1 MKNLNVQSEK
11 FKTNKKV
18 SETIIGQKDKEIE
31 LLKKSLKE
39 ATKESSVTSS
49 SKRKRLETD
58 SNHEHSKKPKSLP
71 RQELPKVPEE
81 TGTPSLSEEDDDS
94 LVSFILDSEDSES
107 AHQSNALDMIDTFTA
122 SLTSAREE
130 VEASSIFQSEAD
142 SRRSLSP
149 VSSEPFSPRP
159 SQSSSP
165 GTIVKEKSKEKC
177 PSDKNVSRCSQN
189 LSKISQSA
197 LFQNLFGLDDIS
209 DDSQDSTDKS
219 NSSKEVNSVEQKTK
233 SQT

>member
-1 MKNLNVQSEK
+1 M
-11 FKTNKKV
+11 FKDYQFR
-18 SETIIGQKDKEIE
+18 S
-31 LLKKSLKE
+31 
-39 ATKESSVTSS
+39 ASSNISVLAQTWIY
-49 SKRKRLETD
+49 
-58 SNHEHSKKPKSLP
+58 EHSKKPKSLP

-81 TGTPSLSEEDDDS
+81 TGTPLLSEEESEEDDDS

-107 AHQSNALDMIDTFTA
+107 THQSNALDMINTFTA

-165 GTIVKEKSKEKC
+165 GTVVKEKSKEKC
-177 PSDKNVSRCSQN
+177 PSDTNVSRSSQN

-197 LFQNLFGLDDIS
+197 MFQNLFGLDDIS

-219 NSSKEVNSVEQKTK
+219 NSSKEVNSIEQKTK